1 MKKTLKNVCDFFT
14 GTGFPVIYQG
24 KTDGELPFY
33 KVGDVANN
41 VINGH
46 VYLKLCKNYI
56 SRKIAKDIKGIIV
69 PKDTIVFAKIGEA
82 LKLNRRSITSTECLI
97 DNNMLG
103 ICPKNQIVRTKYFYY
118 FLKQLKMQNLAETT
132 TVPSV
137 KKSTLEN
144 VIINIPPLQNQLHI
158 ENILNTVSNIISNYQ
173 KELTQLDLLTQSLF
187 VEMFGDFVE
196 NPKCYK
202 KEPIETHVDLLSGYP
217 FKSSQYVD
225 VGINIC
231 GGLII
236 MPQTIKW
243 EDCLHWES
251 TDGYE
256 EYTLQEND
264 IVMALDR
271 PWISDGF
278 KIAKVDAEHLP
289 ALLIQRTARI
299 RAIDINQEYLYYC
312 FIIGGFERHSSI
324 TGSLVPHISLKD
336 IRSFQILIPPL
347 KLQEQ
352 FADIVGKIDKH
363 KSVIQKSLNE
373 TQLLF
378 DSLMQKYFG

>member
-1 MKKTLKNVCDFFT
+1 MIYKLSELFDLQMGKTPSRNNASYWNSKENKWISIGDLSKCDIYISDTKEYISNLAVLESGIKLIPKNTVIMSFKLSIGKAAITAEDMYSNEAIMAFLDKNIAPILPEYLCYMFNYMNWEVGTNKAVLGKTLNKAT
-14 GTGFPVIYQG
+14 LSEI
-24 KTDGELPFY
+24 
-33 KVGDVANN
+33 
-41 VINGH
+41 
-46 VYLKLCKNYI
+46 
-56 SRKIAKDIKGIIV
+56 KIKIHGLNEQKIIIK
-69 PKDTIVFAKIGEA
+69 
-82 LKLNRRSITSTECLI
+82 KLNKLKQTISAR
-97 DNNMLG
+97 N
-103 ICPKNQIVRTKYFYY
+103 
-118 FLKQLKMQNLAETT
+118 KQLKLYDKL
-132 TVPSV
+132 V
-137 KKSTLEN
+137 K
-144 VIINIPPLQNQLHI
+144 
-158 ENILNTVSNIISNYQ
+158 
-173 KELTQLDLLTQSLF
+173 SLF

-251 TDGYE
+251 ADGYE
-256 EYTLQEND
+256 EYMLQEND

-278 KIAKVDAEHLP
+278 KIAKVDAEYLP

-363 KSVIQKSLNE
+363 K
-373 TQLLF
+373 LLII
-378 DSLMQKYFG
+378 D

>member
-1 MKKTLKNVCDFFT
+1 MLLAKFVTNKKVNTNRGSSMKSFNEIIYDVTKFGRKIKTSDYMGNGKYPIIDQGKNLISGYTNEENGIFVDVPAIIFGDHTRILKYIDTPFFLGADGTKILKAKNENCNLKFIYYALKNIKIPDTGYNRHYKWLKESSIIYPAIEHQDKIVNILDRITSIITLKKQQLVFLE
-14 GTGFPVIYQG
+14 
-24 KTDGELPFY
+24 K
-33 KVGDVANN
+33 
-41 VINGH
+41 
-46 VYLKLCKNYI
+46 LK
-56 SRKIAKDIKGIIV
+56 
-69 PKDTIVFAKIGEA
+69 
-82 LKLNRRSITSTECLI
+82 
-97 DNNMLG
+97 
-103 ICPKNQIVRTKYFYY
+103 
-118 FLKQLKMQNLAETT
+118 
-132 TVPSV
+132 
-137 KKSTLEN
+137 
-144 VIINIPPLQNQLHI
+144 H
-158 ENILNTVSNIISNYQ
+158 
-173 KELTQLDLLTQSLF
+173 SLF

-251 TDGYE
+251 ADGYE
-256 EYTLQEND
+256 EYMLQEND

-278 KIAKVDAEHLP
+278 KIAKVDAEYLP

-363 KSVIQKSLNE
+363 KSVVQKSLDE

>member
-187 VEMFGDFVE
+187 VEMFINENYPKKKLGE
-196 NPKCYK
+196 CAIINPK
-202 KEPIETHVDLLSGYP
+202 
-217 FKSSQYVD
+217 KSSDKRLHDELEVSFVPMMAVGENGQINVSEIKKFAD
-225 VGINIC
+225 VKNGFTYFSEGDVLFAKITPCMENGKGAIASNLCNGI
-231 GGLII
+231 GFG
-236 MPQTIKW
+236 
-243 EDCLHWES
+243 S
-251 TDGYE
+251 TE
-256 EYTLQEND
+256 FH
-264 IVMALDR
+264 V
-271 PWISDGF
+271 
-278 KIAKVDAEHLP
+278 
-289 ALLIQRTARI
+289 I
-299 RAIDINQEYLYYC
+299 RAIENITTSEWIYVLTTLQKFRLSAEANM
-312 FIIGGFERHSSI
+312 
-324 TGSLVPHISLKD
+324 TGSAGQKRVPA
-336 IRSFQILIPPL
+336 SFLQDYSFYLPPIE
-347 KLQEQ
+347 LQKQ
-352 FADIVGKIDKH
+352 FSRVFKHLDKH
-363 KSVIQKSLNE
+363 KLPIIWEMENIL
-373 TQLLF
+373 
-378 DSLMQKYFG
+378 

>member
-1 MKKTLKNVCDFFT
+1 MKSFNEIIYDVTKFGRKIKTSDYMGNGKYPIIDQGKNLISGYTNEENGIFVDVPAIIFGDHTRILKYIDTPFFLGADGTKILKAKNENCNLKFIYYALKNIKIPDTGYNRHYKWLKESSIIYPAIEHQDKIVNILDRITSIITLKKQQLVFLE
-14 GTGFPVIYQG
+14 
-24 KTDGELPFY
+24 K
-33 KVGDVANN
+33 
-41 VINGH
+41 
-46 VYLKLCKNYI
+46 LK
-56 SRKIAKDIKGIIV
+56 
-69 PKDTIVFAKIGEA
+69 
-82 LKLNRRSITSTECLI
+82 
-97 DNNMLG
+97 
-103 ICPKNQIVRTKYFYY
+103 
-118 FLKQLKMQNLAETT
+118 
-132 TVPSV
+132 
-137 KKSTLEN
+137 
-144 VIINIPPLQNQLHI
+144 H
-158 ENILNTVSNIISNYQ
+158 
-173 KELTQLDLLTQSLF
+173 SLF

-251 TDGYE
+251 ADGYE
-256 EYTLQEND
+256 EYMLQEND

-278 KIAKVDAEHLP
+278 KIAKVDAEYLP

-363 KSVIQKSLNE
+363 KSVVQKSLDE

>member
-1 MKKTLKNVCDFFT
+1 MLLAKLVTNKKVNTNRGSSMKSFNEIIYDVTKFGRKIKTSDYMGNGKYPIIDQGKNLISGYTNEENGIFVDVPAIIFGDHTRILKYIDTPFFLGADGTKILKAKNENCNLKFIYYALKNIKIPDTGYNRHYKWLKESSIIYPAIEHQDKIVNILDRITSIITLKKQQLVFLE
-14 GTGFPVIYQG
+14 
-24 KTDGELPFY
+24 K
-33 KVGDVANN
+33 
-41 VINGH
+41 
-46 VYLKLCKNYI
+46 LK
-56 SRKIAKDIKGIIV
+56 
-69 PKDTIVFAKIGEA
+69 
-82 LKLNRRSITSTECLI
+82 
-97 DNNMLG
+97 
-103 ICPKNQIVRTKYFYY
+103 
-118 FLKQLKMQNLAETT
+118 
-132 TVPSV
+132 
-137 KKSTLEN
+137 
-144 VIINIPPLQNQLHI
+144 H
-158 ENILNTVSNIISNYQ
+158 
-173 KELTQLDLLTQSLF
+173 SLF

-251 TDGYE
+251 ADGYE
-256 EYTLQEND
+256 EYMLQEND

-278 KIAKVDAEHLP
+278 KIAKVDAEYLP

-363 KSVIQKSLNE
+363 K
-373 TQLLF
+373 LLII
-378 DSLMQKYFG
+378 D

>member
-1 MKKTLKNVCDFFT
+1 MKSFNEIIYDVTKFGRKIKTSDYMGNGKYPIIDQGKNLISGYTNEENGIFVDVPAIIFGDHTRILYYIDTSFFLGADGTKIFKAKNENCNLKFIYYALKNIKIPDTGYNRHYKWLKESSIIYPAIEHQDKIVNILDRITSIITLKTQQLVFLE
-14 GTGFPVIYQG
+14 
-24 KTDGELPFY
+24 K
-33 KVGDVANN
+33 
-41 VINGH
+41 
-46 VYLKLCKNYI
+46 LK
-56 SRKIAKDIKGIIV
+56 
-69 PKDTIVFAKIGEA
+69 
-82 LKLNRRSITSTECLI
+82 
-97 DNNMLG
+97 
-103 ICPKNQIVRTKYFYY
+103 
-118 FLKQLKMQNLAETT
+118 
-132 TVPSV
+132 
-137 KKSTLEN
+137 
-144 VIINIPPLQNQLHI
+144 H
-158 ENILNTVSNIISNYQ
+158 
-173 KELTQLDLLTQSLF
+173 SLF

-251 TDGYE
+251 ADGYE
-256 EYTLQEND
+256 EYMLQEND

-278 KIAKVDAEHLP
+278 KIAKVDAEYLP

-363 KSVIQKSLNE
+363 KSVVQKSLDE